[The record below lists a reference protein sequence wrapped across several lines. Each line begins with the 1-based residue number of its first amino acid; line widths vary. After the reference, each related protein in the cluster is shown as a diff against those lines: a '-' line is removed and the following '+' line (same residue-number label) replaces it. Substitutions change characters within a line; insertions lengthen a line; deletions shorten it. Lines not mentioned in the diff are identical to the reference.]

1 MKDQIKEQLELLM
14 YQYAYSAYSD
24 QYSSSSYS
32 EYKRNYK
39 CMIAPLITLA
49 KLNGLVLEDIKA
61 SYCGCEY
68 NATEF
73 SDIEE
78 LTEYW

>member
-14 YQYAYSAYSD
+14 YQYVYSAYSD

-49 KLNGLVLEDIKA
+49 KFNGLVLEDIKA
-61 SYCGCEY
+61 SYCGWEY

>member
-1 MKDQIKEQLELLM
+1 
-14 YQYAYSAYSD
+14 
-24 QYSSSSYS
+24 
-32 EYKRNYK
+32 
-39 CMIAPLITLA
+39 MIAPLITLA
-49 KLNGLVLEDIKA
+49 KLNGLVLEDIKT
-61 SYCGCEY
+61 SYCGWEY

>member
-1 MKDQIKEQLELLM
+1 MEEQIKKQLEKLI
-14 YQYAYSAYSD
+14 YQYAHSAYSD
-24 QYSSSSYS
+24 QYSSASYS

-49 KLNGLVLEDIKA
+49 KASGMVLEDIKA
-61 SYCGCEY
+61 SYCGWEY
-68 NATEF
+68 NAAEF
-73 SDIEE
+73 SDIDE

>member
-1 MKDQIKEQLELLM
+1 MKEQIKEQLEKLI
-14 YQYAYSAYSD
+14 YRYAYSD

-32 EYKRNYK
+32 EYKQNYK

-49 KLNGLVLEDIKA
+49 KLNELVLEDIKA
-61 SYCGCEY
+61 SYCGWEY

-78 LTEYW
+78 LTEYWY

>member
-49 KLNGLVLEDIKA
+49 KFNGFGFRDYSK
-61 SYCGCEY
+61 
-68 NATEF
+68 
-73 SDIEE
+73 
-78 LTEYW
+78 